1 MDLKEITDKAY
12 EITQI
17 SKAIPETQNQLEAI
31 EDDIKDLGNISI
43 KIEDGDYIQFPK
55 QAVVL
60 FLTDQLKGLELKLK
74 ELGDQLNNL
83 IHF

>member
-17 SKAIPETQNQLEAI
+17 SKAIPETQKKLEAI
-31 EDDIKDLGNISI
+31 EDDIEDLGNVSI
-43 KIEDGDYIQFPK
+43 KIEAGDYLQFPK
-55 QAVVL
+55 EAVVL

>member
-1 MDLKEITDKAY
+1 MDLKEINDKAY
-12 EITQI
+12 EITRI
-17 SKAIPETQNQLEAI
+17 SKAIPETQNQLETI
-31 EDDIKDLGNISI
+31 EDEIKDLGNVSI
-43 KIEDGDYIQFPK
+43 KIEDGNYLYFPK
-55 QAVVL
+55 EAVVL

>member
-17 SKAIPETQNQLEAI
+17 SKAIPETQKILEAI
-31 EDDIKDLGNISI
+31 EDDIEDLGNVSI
-43 KIEDGDYIQFPK
+43 KIEAGDYLQFPK
-55 QAVVL
+55 EAVVL